1 MPVIVLLALALL
13 HSAPAARPAAALQ
26 GDTTRVVEA
35 RLLARA
41 PALDGHVS
49 EDEYGAPTIVLPTG
63 AGEAKLWITRS
74 GESVYVAAV
83 LPDSTFYWGDDLVV
97 SLDPAG
103 DAGAAPGAGDRQWYL
118 RRSMDSSAVLT
129 APGTGRWHA
138 PDRSPPML
146 GGVRAGADWQV
157 ASRSEAAR
165 WTVELRVDAAAFGL
179 PAAEGAGPSS
189 RPAPRL
195 ALRTYNDAPH
205 GWWSWPAPP
214 AGVPAVRVERNPG
227 LWAEVRLARPRPQ
240 SPPKDR

>member
-1 MPVIVLLALALL
+1 MPVIGLLALAVL
-13 HSAPAARPAAALQ
+13 HSAPAARPAAALEC
-26 GDTTRVVEA
+26 DSTRVVEA
-35 RLLARA
+35 RLLTRT

-49 EDEYGAPTIVLPTG
+49 EDEYGAPTIVLPTA
-63 AGEAKLWITRS
+63 AGEAKVWITRS
-74 GESVYVAAV
+74 RLSVYIAAV

-97 SLDPAG
+97 SVDLNS

-118 RRSMDSSAVLT
+118 RRSLDSTVVVT

-138 PDRSPPML
+138 PDESPPML
-146 GGVRAGADWQV
+146 GSVRSGADWQV
-157 ASRSEAAR
+157 ASRSEVAR

-179 PAAEGAGPSS
+179 PAAEGTGTPS

-214 AGVPAVRVERNPG
+214 TGVPAVRVERNPE
-227 LWAEVRLARPRPQ
+227 LWAEVRLAR
-240 SPPKDR
+240 